1 LKKSKD
7 ITSTRVCPSC
17 GKAFIWFVET
27 PLACPYCGYLH
38 HEKRGEN
45 RTAASRKFVLRLGKK
60 SCQADLLDYSRSG
73 ARVSCP
79 ERIAINTVVSIDIEE
94 LDIHRYARAVWTKS
108 PLPGLAMAGFKF
120 I

>member
-1 LKKSKD
+1 MKKSKD

-45 RTAASRKFVLRLGKK
+45 RTALERTFELRLGGKVFP
-60 SCQADLLDYSRSG
+60 ADLLDYSPSG
-73 ARVSCP
+73 VRLSCP
-79 ERIAINTVVSIDIEE
+79 ERIGTDTLVSINITE
-94 LDIHRYARAVWTKS
+94 LGIHRSARAVWALSLS
-108 PLPGLAMAGFKF
+108 PGVAIAGFKF